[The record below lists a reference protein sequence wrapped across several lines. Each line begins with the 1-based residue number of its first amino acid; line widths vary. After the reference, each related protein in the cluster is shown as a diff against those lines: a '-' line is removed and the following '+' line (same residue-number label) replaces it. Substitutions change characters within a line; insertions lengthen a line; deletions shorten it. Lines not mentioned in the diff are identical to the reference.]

1 LPTSTE
7 KKGFRRL
14 LTGLGILVIVLL
26 VVAFILGI
34 LSLRRTQEIV
44 SDDFQQQ
51 QLILAKTTARQI
63 EDGLGFLRRELRILA
78 YSPAIQYLED
88 VAWANRMKVSFDELA
103 KMGVVAIERIDFA
116 GPQAEKAYVLDASG
130 PRILHEDFNPAPEV
144 IWARKPDNRGKIY
157 QGPVVVQL
165 QGDHKEPFMIMATPV
180 YEESV
185 DESHPRATGN
195 LDGVLLF
202 KIDLARF
209 TGHYC
214 ANIRSG
220 RTGYCW
226 VMDNKGTFLY
236 HPERGFVGEDAF
248 TARGQRDPA
257 ISFAAINEIQKTK
270 MLKGEEGT
278 ATYISGW
285 HRGVIR
291 KMEKFVAFTNAH
303 VGAECPYSHLSPA
316 DIAAHGRPGCKEIW
330 PVAVVA
336 PIDEVYGTIH
346 SLYVRQFLIQGILI
360 FALICAAAAVI
371 YYESR
376 WSVELQAEVDRTTAD
391 LARSQKQYKSVVENA
406 RDLIFLVNEEGAFLS
421 ANTAMARIFG
431 IPAAGIIKKKITDLL
446 SREDADAMLNWV
458 QDAVHSRK
466 SSEIK
471 AAMRLKDRLYWF
483 STHFVPIF
491 GEDGRS
497 VEQVLVMARDIT
509 DRQQMENQ
517 MAQTEKLAS
526 LGTLAAGV
534 AHEINNPVGVML
546 GFTELLLDKLP
557 TDSKEHEMLKTIER
571 QGLNAKRIVENLMT
585 FARQPAKHE
594 DFTDINQV
602 IGNVLELVKN
612 NLLTKKVDLDMR
624 LAKGL
629 PRVRGDAGEL
639 QQVFLNLINNAVA
652 AMPNGGK
659 LTVITKT
666 NPYSHMVETIFAD
679 TGTGIPKKYADRI
692 FVPFFTTKKVGEG
705 TGLGLAVS
713 YAIVNKYGGAI
724 RYESRAAE
732 DGAEGVTGT
741 TFFVDLQPE
750 YAAAPKTE
758 AHRAAN

>member
-1 LPTSTE
+1 MPME
-7 KKGFRRL
+7 KIVFRRL

-26 VVAFILGI
+26 ALAFILGI
-34 LSLRRTQEIV
+34 LSLKRTQEIV

-63 EDGLGFLRRELRILA
+63 EDGLAFLRRELRILG

-88 VAWANRMKVSFDELA
+88 VAWSNRMKVSFDELS
-103 KMGVVAIERIDFA
+103 KMGVVVIERIDFTGDLA
-116 GPQAEKAYVLDASG
+116 DKAYVLDAGG
-130 PRILHEDFNPAPEV
+130 PRVRQEDFRQAPEV
-144 IWARKPDNRGKIY
+144 VWARDPAHRGKIY
-157 QGPVVVQL
+157 QGPIVL
-165 QGDHKEPFMIMATPV
+165 QPNGDHKTPFMIMATPL

-202 KIDLARF
+202 KIDLAQF

-226 VMDNKGTFLY
+226 VMDNQGTFLY
-236 HPERGFVGEDAF
+236 HPEREFIGEDAF

-291 KMEKFVAFTNAH
+291 QMDKFVAYTNSH
-303 VGAECPYSHLSPA
+303 MGAACPYSHLSRA
-316 DIAAHGRPGCKEIW
+316 EIDARGRPGCNEIW

-336 PIDEVYGTIH
+336 PTDEVYGTIH

-376 WSVELQAEVDRTTAD
+376 WSVELQSEVDRTTAD
-391 LARSQKQYKSVVENA
+391 LRRSQEQYKSVVENA

-421 ANTAMARIFG
+421 ANTAMARVFG
-431 IPAAGIIKKKITDLL
+431 LPAAGITRKKISDLL
-446 SREDADAMLNWV
+446 SREDAEAMLNSV
-458 QDAVHSRK
+458 QDAVQTRK

-471 AAMRLKDRLYWF
+471 APVRIKDRVYWF

-546 GFTELLLDKLP
+546 GFTELLMDKLP
-557 TDSKEHEMLKTIER
+557 PDSKEHEMLKTIER

-594 DFTDINQV
+594 DFTDVNNDIN
-602 IGNVLELVKN
+602 NVLALVQN
-612 NLLTKKVDLDMR
+612 NLLTRKVDVDLR

-659 LTVITKT
+659 LTVITKI
-666 NPYSHMVETIFAD
+666 NPFNHRVEAIVAD

-713 YAIVNKYGGAI
+713 YAIVNKFGGAI
-724 RYESRAAE
+724 RFESRAAE
-732 DGAEGVTGT
+732 DGAEGGTGT
-741 TFFVDLQPE
+741 TFFVELQPE
-750 YAAAPKTE
+750 YAATPETE
-758 AHRAAN
+758 ARRAAK

>member
-1 LPTSTE
+1 LPIQ
-7 KKGFRRL
+7 KIGFRRL
-14 LTGLGILVIVLL
+14 LTGLGIIVVGLL
-26 VVAFILGI
+26 ALAFILGI
-34 LSLRRTQEIV
+34 TSLKRTQEIV

-51 QLILAKTTARQI
+51 QLILAKATGRQI
-63 EDGLGFLRRELRILA
+63 EDGLAFLRRELRILA

-88 VAWANRMKVSFDELA
+88 VAWANRMKVSFDELS
-103 KMGVVAIERIDFA
+103 KMGVTAIERLDFTGSA
-116 GPQAEKAYVLDASG
+116 ADKAYVLDAGG
-130 PRILHEDFNPAPEV
+130 PRVIRQDFGTAPEV
-144 IWARKPDNRGKIY
+144 TWARDPANRGRIY
-157 QGPVVVQL
+157 QGPIEVVRH
-165 QGDHKEPFMIMATPV
+165 GDFKVPFMIMATPV

-185 DESHPRATGN
+185 DESHPKATGQ
-195 LDGVLLF
+195 LDGVLLL
-202 KIDLARF
+202 KIDLSQF

-226 VMDNKGTFLY
+226 VMDNKGIFLY
-236 HPERGFVGEDAF
+236 HPERQFIGEDAF
-248 TARGQRDPA
+248 IARGQRDPA
-257 ISFAAINEIQKTK
+257 ISFEAINEIQKTK
-270 MLKGEEGT
+270 MLAGEEGT

-285 HRGVIR
+285 HRGDIR
-291 KMEKFVAFTNAH
+291 KMDKFLAYTNAH
-303 VGAECPYSHLSPA
+303 IGADCPYSHLSRA
-316 DIAAHGRPGCKEIW
+316 NIEAHGRPGCKEIW

-336 PIDEVYGTIH
+336 PTDEVYGTIH

-360 FALICAAAAVI
+360 FALVMAAVAVI

-421 ANTAMARIFG
+421 ANTAMARLFG
-431 IPAAGIIKKKITDLL
+431 IPAAGITRKKIADLFTP
-446 SREDADAMLNWV
+446 EDAEAMLGRV
-458 QDAVHSRK
+458 QDAVHRRK

-471 AAMRLKDRLYWF
+471 AAVRLKDRVYWF
-483 STHFVPIF
+483 STHYVPIY
-491 GEDGRS
+491 GEDGRT
-497 VEQVLVMARDIT
+497 VDQVLVMARDIT
-509 DRQQMENQ
+509 DRQHMENQ

-557 TDSKEHEMLKTIER
+557 PETKEHEMLKTIER

-594 DFTDINQV
+594 DFSDINQV
-602 IGNVLELVKN
+602 IENVLELVKN
-612 NLLTKKVDLDMR
+612 NLLTKKVEVETR

-629 PRVRGDAGEL
+629 LRVRGDAGEL

-652 AMPNGGK
+652 AMPGGGK
-659 LTVITKT
+659 LTMITKT
-666 NPYSHMVETIFAD
+666 NPYSHMVEAICAD
-679 TGTGIPKKYADRI
+679 TGAGIPKRYADRI

-713 YAIVNKYGGAI
+713 YAIVNKFGGAI
-724 RYESRAAE
+724 RYESRAA
-732 DGAEGVTGT
+732 DDYPEGPTGT
-741 TFFVDLQPE
+741 TFFVELQPE
-750 YAAAPKTE
+750 PAALAEKD
-758 AHRAAN
+758 ARHAAN

>member
-1 LPTSTE
+1 VPME
-7 KKGFRRL
+7 KIGFKRL
-14 LTGLGILVIVLL
+14 LTVLGVLIIGLLA
-26 VVAFILGI
+26 VAFILGI
-34 LSLRRTQEIV
+34 VSLKRTQEIV

-51 QLILAKTTARQI
+51 QLILAKSTARQI
-63 EDGLGFLRRELRILA
+63 EDGLRFLRRELRILA
-78 YSPAIQYLED
+78 YSPAIQYLEN
-88 VAWANRMKVSFDELA
+88 VAWANRMKVSFDELS
-103 KMGVVAIERIDFA
+103 KMGVVVIERIDFTGNA
-116 GPQAEKAYVLDASG
+116 ADRAYVLDAGG
-130 PRILHEDFNPAPEV
+130 PRLRQEDFSRAPEV
-144 IWARKPDNRGKIY
+144 IWARDPANRAKIY
-157 QGPVVVQL
+157 EGPIVLQA
-165 QGDHKEPFMIMATPV
+165 QGDHKAPFMAMATPV

-195 LDGVLLF
+195 LDGVLIF
-202 KIDLARF
+202 KIDVSVFAAN
-209 TGHYC
+209 YC
-214 ANIRSG
+214 AGIRSG

-226 VMDNKGTFLY
+226 VMDNKGVFLY
-236 HPERGFVGEDAF
+236 HPEKIFIGEDAF
-248 TARGQRDPA
+248 TARGRRNPA
-257 ISFAAINEIQKTK
+257 ISFAQINEIQKSK
-270 MLKGEEGT
+270 MLAGEEGT
-278 ATYISGW
+278 SRYISGW

-291 KMEKFVAFTNAH
+291 QMEKFVAF
-303 VGAECPYSHLSPA
+303 SH
-316 DIAAHGRPGCKEIW
+316 AAVEPGTSRIW

-336 PIDEVYGTIH
+336 PTDEVYGTIH

-376 WSVELQAEVDRTTAD
+376 WSVELQSEVDRTTAD
-391 LARSQKQYKSVVENA
+391 LRRSQKQYKSVVENA
-406 RDLIFLVNEEGAFLS
+406 RDLIFLVDEAGAFLS
-421 ANTAMARIFG
+421 ANTAMARVFG
-431 IPAAGIIKKKITDLL
+431 LPAAGIIKKRIPDLL
-446 SREDADAMLNWV
+446 SREDADAMLGWV
-458 QDAVHSRK
+458 REAVQSRK

-471 AAMRLKDRLYWF
+471 AAMRLKDRVYWF

-557 TDSKEHEMLKTIER
+557 PDSKEHEMLKTIER

-594 DFTDINQV
+594 DFTDINAD
-602 IGNVLELVKN
+602 IANVLALVQN
-612 NLLTKKVDLDMR
+612 NLLTKKVEVDLR

-639 QQVFLNLINNAVA
+639 QQVFLNLINNAAA
-652 AMPNGGK
+652 AMPAGGK
-659 LTVITKT
+659 ITVITKT
-666 NPYSHMVETIFAD
+666 NPYNHMVEAVFAD
-679 TGTGIPKKYADRI
+679 TGTGIPKKFADRI

-713 YAIVNKYGGAI
+713 YAIVNKFGGTI
-724 RYESRAAE
+724 RFESRAAE
-732 DGAEGVTGT
+732 DGGDGATGT

-750 YAAAPKTE
+750 YAAAPTQE
-758 AHRAAN
+758 ERRAET

>member
-1 LPTSTE
+1 ME
-7 KKGFRRL
+7 KIVFRRL

-26 VVAFILGI
+26 AVAFILGI
-34 LSLRRTQEIV
+34 LSLKRTQEIV

-51 QLILAKTTARQI
+51 QLILAKSTARQI
-63 EDGLGFLRRELRILA
+63 EDGLAFLRRELRILA

-88 VAWANRMKVSFDELA
+88 VAWANRMKVSFDELS
-103 KMGVVAIERIDFA
+103 KMGVVVIERLDFTGNLA
-116 GPQAEKAYVLDASG
+116 DKAYVLDAGG
-130 PRILHEDFNPAPEV
+130 PRLRQGDFSQAPEV
-144 IWARKPDNRGKIY
+144 AWARDPANRGKIY
-157 QGPVVVQL
+157 QGPIIL
-165 QGDHKEPFMIMATPV
+165 QPNGDHKTPFMIMATPV

-202 KIDLARF
+202 KIDLAQF

-226 VMDNKGTFLY
+226 VMDDKGIFLY
-236 HPERGFVGEDAF
+236 HPERVFIGEDAF

-291 KMEKFVAFTNAH
+291 QMEKFVAYTNAH
-303 VGAECPYSHLSPA
+303 VGAACPYSQLSRA
-316 DIAAHGRPGCKEIW
+316 DIDAHGRPGCKEIW

-336 PIDEVYGTIH
+336 PTDEVYGTIH

-391 LARSQKQYKSVVENA
+391 LRLSQTQYKSVVENA
-406 RDLIFLVNEEGAFLS
+406 RDLIFLVDEAGAFLS
-421 ANTAMARIFG
+421 ANTAMARVFG
-431 IPAAGIIKKKITDLL
+431 IPAAGIVRKKIADLL
-446 SREDADAMLNWV
+446 PREDADAMLSWV
-458 QDAVHSRK
+458 QDTVQSRK

-471 AAMRLKDRLYWF
+471 APMRLKDRVYWF

-557 TDSKEHEMLKTIER
+557 PDSKEHEMLKTIER

-594 DFTDINQV
+594 DFTDINED
-602 IGNVLELVKN
+602 IANVLALVQN
-612 NLLTKKVDLDMR
+612 NLLTKKVDLDLR

-639 QQVFLNLINNAVA
+639 QQVFLNLINNAAA

-659 LTVITKT
+659 LTVITKI
-666 NPYSHMVETIFAD
+666 NPYNHLVEAIFAD
-679 TGTGIPKKYADRI
+679 SGTGIPKQYADRI

-724 RYESRAAE
+724 RFESRAAE
-732 DGAEGVTGT
+732 DGGDGATGT

-750 YAAAPKTE
+750 YAAAPAK
-758 AHRAAN
+758 A

>member
-1 LPTSTE
+1 MPMA
-7 KKGFRRL
+7 KIGFRRL
-14 LTGLGILVIVLL
+14 LTVLGILIIGLL
-26 VVAFILGI
+26 ALAFILGI
-34 LSLRRTQEIV
+34 LSLKRTQEIV

-63 EDGLGFLRRELRILA
+63 EDGLAFLRRELRILA
-78 YSPAIQYLED
+78 YSPSIQYLED
-88 VAWANRMKVSFDELA
+88 VAWSNRMRISFDELS
-103 KMGVVAIERIDFA
+103 KMGVTAIERIDFTGSKA
-116 GPQAEKAYVLDASG
+116 DQAYILDAGG
-130 PRILHEDFNPAPEV
+130 PRVIRQDFSTAPEV
-144 IWARKPDNRGKIY
+144 TWARDPANRGLIY
-157 QGPVVVQL
+157 QGPIEVVTHGEYQV
-165 QGDHKEPFMIMATPV
+165 PIMDLATPV

-185 DESHPRATGN
+185 DESHPKATGK
-195 LDGVLLF
+195 LDGVLIF
-202 KIDLARF
+202 KIDVSTFAAN
-209 TGHYC
+209 YC
-214 ANIRSG
+214 ADIRSG

-226 VMDNKGTFLY
+226 VMDNKGVFLY
-236 HPERGFVGEDAF
+236 HPEKVFIGQDAF
-248 TARGQRDPA
+248 TARGRRNPA
-257 ISFAAINEIQKTK
+257 ISFAQINEIQKTK
-270 MLKGEEGT
+270 MLAGEEGKSR
-278 ATYISGW
+278 YISGW

-291 KMEKFVAFTNAH
+291 QMEKFVAF
-303 VGAECPYSHLSPA
+303 SHA
-316 DIAAHGRPGCKEIW
+316 NVERTGDRIW

-336 PIDEVYGTIH
+336 PTDEVYGTIH

-376 WSVELQAEVDRTTAD
+376 WSVELQSEVDRTTAD
-391 LARSQKQYKSVVENA
+391 LRLSQKQYRSVVENA
-406 RDLIFLVNEEGAFLS
+406 RDLIFLVDEDGAFLS
-421 ANTAMARIFG
+421 ANTAMARVFG
-431 IPAAGIIKKKITDLL
+431 IPAAGIARKKIADLL
-446 SREDADAMLNWV
+446 SREDADAMLSWV
-458 QDAVHSRK
+458 QDAVQSRK

-471 AAMRLKDRLYWF
+471 APMRIKDRVFWF

-557 TDSKEHEMLKTIER
+557 PDSKEHEMLKTIER

-594 DFTDINQV
+594 EFTDINED
-602 IGNVLELVKN
+602 IANVLALVQN
-612 NLLTKKVDLDMR
+612 NLLTKKVDVELR

-639 QQVFLNLINNAVA
+639 QQVFLNLINNAAA

-666 NPYSHMVETIFAD
+666 NPYNHMVETIFAD

-713 YAIVNKYGGAI
+713 YAIVNKYSGSI
-724 RYESRAAE
+724 RFESRAAE
-732 DGAEGVTGT
+732 DGGEGARGT

-750 YAAAPKTE
+750 YAAAPAK
-758 AHRAAN
+758 A